1 MADYISR
8 EAVKEYLKR
17 AIFGADSKIDKW
29 VDAIPAADVK
39 PVVRGMW
46 VPGREIARTMLANE
60 TVAVEYEDWHCSEC
74 GAVVEDWEFPRYKF
88 CPACGADMREVQ
100 G

>member
-39 PVVRGMW
+39 PVVRGHW
-46 VPGREIARTMLANE
+46 VERKHATMYPDEYFCRMALSCSVCGHEVDYGRGYGPN
-60 TVAVEYEDWHCSEC
+60 YC
-74 GAVVEDWEFPRYKF
+74 GN
-88 CPACGADMREVQ
+88 CGADMREV
-100 G
+100 